1 MYQTIKTVSKPCLG
15 VCHRICYT
23 VLTTQGALRIILGG
37 LTLMDQIMLAAVCRI
52 IVGRTGRRLPAYP
65 SIRKA
70 YINGLFRDY
79 YLYNPPVSTKSLY
92 KYANRSVAYPHFLYR
107 HYNGSKGYRRTLSDM
122 MGICD
127 ACTSITLLRQIQYEL
142 HQWMSGYLPAEEA
155 GTVCQHYV
163 ASDTSRHEIAVFWAD
178 VMHHAICRNNDGNR
192 PTDVTNQ
199 L

>member
-1 MYQTIKTVSKPCLG
+1 MLGYAGSLRPVRPTMMRQTAASIIWSISVSPPNM
-15 VCHRICYT
+15 I
-23 VLTTQGALRIILGG
+23 
-37 LTLMDQIMLAAVCRI
+37 
-52 IVGRTGRRLPAYP
+52 RR
-65 SIRKA
+65 A